1 MMWIRGAVGIVLI
14 VIGGVW
20 IAQGSG
26 RMHGSM
32 MTGHS
37 QYTGLG
43 VVVVLV
49 GLGLLA
55 WAWRLR
61 SRGPR

>member
-1 MMWIRGAVGIVLI
+1 MWIRGAVGIVLI
-14 VIGGVW
+14 AVGGVW

-26 RMHGSM
+26 SMHGSM

-49 GLGLLA
+49 GLGLVG

-61 SRGPR
+61 GRGPR

>member
-1 MMWIRGAVGIVLI
+1 MMWIRGAVGVVLI

-26 RMHGSM
+26 KMHGST

-43 VVVVLV
+43 VVVALV
-49 GLGLLA
+49 GLGLLG

-61 SRGPR
+61 SRGRR

>member
-1 MMWIRGAVGIVLI
+1 M
-14 VIGGVW
+14 IGGVW

-43 VVVVLV
+43 AVVVLV

-61 SRGPR
+61 GRGPQ